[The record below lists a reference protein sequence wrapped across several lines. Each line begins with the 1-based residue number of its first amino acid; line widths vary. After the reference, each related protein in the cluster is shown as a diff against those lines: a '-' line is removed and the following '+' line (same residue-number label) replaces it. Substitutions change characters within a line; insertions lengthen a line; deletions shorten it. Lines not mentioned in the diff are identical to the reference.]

1 MSISAFVPTNTQKA
15 RATAISAFKQMLELE
30 GVSMEFVHASILKD
44 DSGKRL
50 AAAMDR
56 FGYYLATNE
65 DDLKALVRYVYS
77 TARVGADYQDA
88 ALACLMWHCFG
99 RSSDL
104 GYVQKQHG
112 SVSADGAF
120 YLRLLRVKTA
130 KEQGLTLVPYKVDF
144 LSCPLL
150 ALSVT
155 LATQEAPC
163 ASLLG
168 HLPALNPQAATLLD
182 AGAPLHD
189 LLAVEPAS
197 LQGAVVPTTAPAATI
212 DSTVDATASPT
223 PTSPSATTYTTVSS
237 TPSHKKPSG
246 GDVKRG
252 EDSMQG
258 HVNRMLKRVAEPAG
272 LAADL
277 TSHSFRRGGAQHANG
292 DDHLAAQWIF
302 DRGAWDM
309 TKTSKA
315 FAYITNTAREDRK
328 VARVLSGWD
337 ADASPTVID
346 IAEQD
351 HTTRERLGCLQEL
364 LFSTCTG
371 LKDQRLNVST
381 KALSVL
387 TAYLVRYFP
396 QLKALAPEAPIVTRV
411 EECLAAAQI
420 SVIDE
425 LIALNKVM
433 AARLAI
439 VEAAQLK
446 TKRAHVTTEQE
457 QVQASSD
464 QARKPKRRKKQAT
477 NLSATWYEWYTRVP
491 RVWDSSD
498 RQKKSEFRH
507 VVAFMK
513 LFLTQGFALDAK
525 AEDYKDQVLD
535 AGRRAEDAVL
545 AFLKARGT
553 NAKGAGSVLRVLR
566 PLHKSGALDERIAA
580 YKRLLAIGRIEDPA
594 PVDTQDILAIAG
606 HV

>member
-1 MSISAFVPTNTQKA
+1 M
-15 RATAISAFKQMLELE
+15 
-30 GVSMEFVHASILKD
+30 
-44 DSGKRL
+44 
-50 AAAMDR
+50 
-56 FGYYLATNE
+56 
-65 DDLKALVRYVYS
+65 
-77 TARVGADYQDA
+77 
-88 ALACLMWHCFG
+88 
-99 RSSDL
+99 
-104 GYVQKQHG
+104 
-112 SVSADGAF
+112 
-120 YLRLLRVKTA
+120 
-130 KEQGLTLVPYKVDF
+130 QGL
-144 LSCPLL
+144 
-150 ALSVT
+150 
-155 LATQEAPC
+155 
-163 ASLLG
+163 
-168 HLPALNPQAATLLD
+168 
-182 AGAPLHD
+182 
-189 LLAVEPAS
+189 
-197 LQGAVVPTTAPAATI
+197 
-212 DSTVDATASPT
+212 
-223 PTSPSATTYTTVSS
+223 
-237 TPSHKKPSG
+237 
-246 GDVKRG
+246 
-252 EDSMQG
+252 
-258 HVNRMLKRVAEPAG
+258 VNRMLKRVAEPAG

-396 QLKALAPEAPIVTRV
+396 QLKALAPDAPIVTRV
-411 EECLAAAQI
+411 EECLGAAQI
-420 SVIDE
+420 CTADLLAWSMALNEEAAVPAQEQEQTEEKTHTCREHDHLLAVIDE
-425 LIALNKVM
+425 LIALNKVL

-446 TKRAHVTTEQE
+446 TKRAHATTEQE
-457 QVQASSD
+457 QFQASSD
-464 QARKPKRRKKQAT
+464 PARKPKRRKKQAT

-507 VVAFMK
+507 IVAFMK
-513 LFLTQGFALDAK
+513 LFLTEGFALDAK

-535 AGRRAEDAVL
+535 TGRRAEDAVL
-545 AFLKARGT
+545 AFLKTRGT

-566 PLHKSGALDERIAA
+566 PLHKSGVLDERIVA

-594 PVDTQDILAIAG
+594 PVDSQDILAIAG